1 MPFLNGKNWILSSHH
16 AGLTSSPC
24 LISSTALEQLEYV
37 LYSSDRL
44 GDAGCMPT
52 APSETPNAIPITR
65 TWSKS
70 IVQ

>member
-1 MPFLNGKNWILSSHH
+1 
-16 AGLTSSPC
+16 